1 MIPREK
7 IGIGKNHVRMLT
19 TSADEC
25 LINSSPTCAQLSPGC
40 KISNKTDRID
50 SLSLR
55 LFLYARGTMCLRCL
69 TFRANLYQFFVIG
82 SSYQDFF

>member
-1 MIPREK
+1 MISREK
-7 IGIGKNHVRMLT
+7 IGIGKNHVPMLT

-55 LFLYARGTMCLRCL
+55 LFLYARGTMYNVFALFDLPRKLVSILCHW
-69 TFRANLYQFFVIG
+69 
-82 SSYQDFF
+82 